1 MHVSELSCV
10 LLWVDVLGMGSALEP
25 RQGWGR
31 GGPGPCREGPPTAWG
46 TAPETAAL
54 GPGPGRCHAQ
64 RSPRPTAR
72 VTAGL
77 LSCADPLARLRPAR
91 CPLKQRVARL
101 GTRPCGLEVVP
112 GSWTE
117 RGGRERG
124 LRTDRG
130 LGGGTHAQCPGP
142 VRVPPKEEPG
152 PQGFDALSSRSV
164 LTRAGP
170 GRSAGSPVSV
180 GGYPKRGRRA
190 AVRL

>member
-1 MHVSELSCV
+1 MFYC
-10 LLWVDVLGMGSALEP
+10 GSMCWE
-25 RQGWGR
+25 WGQPWSPDR
-31 GGPGPCREGPPTAWG
+31 GGDGEDPARAGRGPPTAWG

-124 LRTDRG
+124 LRTDHG

-170 GRSAGSPVSV
+170 GRSAGLPVSV